1 MDNSY
6 GLEKQQKENL
16 GILKAV
22 TGICEKHG
30 LHYVLDSGTLLG
42 AVRHHGFI
50 PWDDDVDIAMTRESY
65 ERFRTLAPAELPQD
79 MLLVTPERMAEHND
93 AFYDFTPRVE
103 LLSRTRFEENEESR
117 YFGGLNNHPWVDI
130 FILDCLP
137 DSGAAAAFSRFLQKA
152 VYAMAMGHRFRLKMD
167 RYHGIQKLGVSF
179 FSAVGKLF
187 PMKKLAAFQDR
198 AAKRYEGKKTRKLYY
213 SDYAPDWLWCSIDRK
228 MLTRVKAPF
237 EDIEVFIPEHYDEI
251 LKMLYGDYMKLPD
264 EEKRRPVH
272 DGTEYVNSGDA
283 QRKNAEGNKGE

>member
-22 TGICEKHG
+22 TGICEKRG

-152 VYAMAMGHRFRLKMD
+152 VYAMAMAHRFALKMD
-167 RYHGIQKLGVSF
+167 RYHGAQKLNKPGQEKCQNGKQHIGKKAVVEIKLSHKADGKADTRKDKSIHDRAF
-179 FSAVGKLF
+179 GKAEVGKH
-187 PMKKLAAFQDR
+187 AEAQ
-198 AAKRYEGKKTRKLYY
+198 
-213 SDYAPDWLWCSIDRK
+213 
-228 MLTRVKAPF
+228 
-237 EDIEVFIPEHYDEI
+237 PEHGAAYSAEI
-251 LKMLYGDYMKLPD
+251 HPGSDCGGGKYKAFDS
-264 EEKRRPVH
+264 EK
-272 DGTEYVNSGDA
+272 
-283 QRKNAEGNKGE
+283 AES